1 MFRPLFVFIGTRYT
15 RAKRRNHFVSFISLT
30 SMIGLALGVMVMIV
44 VLSVMNGFDH
54 EMRTRVLGM
63 VPHASIESATPMD
76 DWRSLGKQALE
87 RPQVLAVAPFTQMQG
102 LLSHDGK
109 VQKILI
115 NAVDP
120 VEEAK
125 VSVIGQFFKPE
136 DGGQGS
142 LAALEPGGFG
152 LIIGK
157 KAASKLG
164 VKVGDKL
171 TFVAPEVTVTPAG
184 MFPRLKRFTVV
195 GIFSVGVG
203 EIDGYVA
210 LAHVQ
215 DIARLHR
222 WKAGQV
228 QGLRLK
234 FDDLFQAPQ
243 VAWSI
248 AQGLGEQDY
257 FARDW
262 TRTHGNLYQAIRME
276 KAMIGLLLLLIVAVA
291 AFNIIST
298 LVMVVTDKKGDIAIL
313 RTLGASPGQIMAIF
327 MVQGTVIGVVGT
339 LIGATLGMLAAL
351 GISRGIAQLE
361 AWLGIK
367 FLNADVYFID
377 YLPSQLLAAD
387 VLLVCGAAL
396 VLSFLATLYPAWRAA
411 RTQPAE
417 ALRYE

>member
-30 SMIGLALGVMVMIV
+30 SMIGLALGVVVMIV

-63 VPHASIESATPMD
+63 VPHATIESGEPIS
-76 DWRSLGKQALE
+76 DWPSLAAKVKQN
-87 RPQVLAVAPFTQMQG
+87 PQVVAVAPFTQMQG
-102 LLSHDGK
+102 LLTNKGQVSK
-109 VQKILI
+109 VLLNGI
-115 NAVDP
+115 DP
-120 VEEAK
+120 ALERQ
-125 VSVIGQFFKPE
+125 VSIIDNFMQQGQLDALAPGSFGIVIG
-136 DGGQGS
+136 D
-142 LAALEPGGFG
+142 
-152 LIIGK
+152 
-157 KAASKLG
+157 KAAAKLG
-164 VKVGDKL
+164 VGLGDKL

-184 MFPRLKRFTVV
+184 MFPRMKRFTVV
-195 GIFSVGVG
+195 GIFHVGAG
-203 EIDGYVA
+203 EIDGYLGVTNQ
-210 LAHVQ
+210 Q
-215 DIARLHR
+215 DLSKLHR
-222 WKAGQV
+222 WKPDQI

-234 FDDLFQAPQ
+234 FDDLFQAPRA
-243 VAWSI
+243 AWNI
-248 AQGLGEQDY
+248 AQQLGDDRFY
-257 FARDW
+257 ARDW

-298 LVMVVTDKKGDIAIL
+298 LVMVVNDKKGDIAIL
-313 RTLGASPGQIMAIF
+313 RTLGATPGTIMAIF

-339 LIGATLGMLAAL
+339 AIGALVGMFAALNVSAAISALEGLIGH
-351 GISRGIAQLE
+351 
-361 AWLGIK
+361 K

-377 YLPSQLLAAD
+377 YLPSQLQAQD
-387 VLLVCGAAL
+387 VLMVCGAAL

>member
-30 SMIGLALGVMVMIV
+30 SMIGLALGVVVMIV

-63 VPHASIESATPMD
+63 VPHATLETGQPLNNWPALAD
-76 DWRSLGKQALE
+76 QVKQNP
-87 RPQVLAVAPFTQMQG
+87 RVVAVAPFTQMQG
-102 LLSHDGK
+102 LLTHEGK
-109 VQKILI
+109 VQKVLLNGI
-115 NAVDP
+115 DP
-120 VEEAK
+120 AQERQ
-125 VSVIGQFFKPE
+125 VSIIDNFIREGKLDDLAPGDFGIMIG
-136 DGGQGS
+136 D
-142 LAALEPGGFG
+142 
-152 LIIGK
+152 
-157 KAASKLG
+157 KAAAKLG
-164 VKVGDKL
+164 VGIGDKL

-184 MFPRLKRFTVV
+184 MFPRMKRFTVV
-195 GIFSVGVG
+195 GIFHMGAG
-203 EIDGYVA
+203 EIDGY
-210 LAHVQ
+210 LGLTNLS
-215 DIARLHR
+215 DLSRLHR
-222 WKAGQV
+222 WKADQV

-234 FDDLFQAPQ
+234 FDDLFQAPR
-243 VAWSI
+243 VAWDI
-248 AQGLGEQDY
+248 AQKLGEQEFY
-257 FARDW
+257 ARDW

-298 LVMVVTDKKGDIAIL
+298 LVMVVNDKKGDIAIL
-313 RTLGASPGQIMAIF
+313 RTLGSTPGQIMAIF

-339 LIGATLGMLAAL
+339 LIGALVGIFAAL
-351 GISRGIAQLE
+351 NVSAAIAGIETLIGH
-361 AWLGIK
+361 K

-377 YLPSQLLAAD
+377 YLPSQVMAED
-387 VLLVCGAAL
+387 VWMVCGAAL